1 MIYFVVCGFVVLTA
15 LLFVYAIWPT
25 QPTKDDPPARGRT
38 LVIEWNLLN
47 ASNVPHRG
55 QVTLRQEDLRQLTA
69 VAAAGHTGPLLKTVI
84 EQATTDY
91 NELIFTSFPPVNPLG
106 RAQAEAVRWIV
117 ALIGNEFHLVHE
129 SISQPYPRLVRIF
142 AR

>member
-1 MIYFVVCGFVVLTA
+1 MA
-15 LLFVYAIWPT
+15 
-25 QPTKDDPPARGRT
+25 
-38 LVIEWNLLN
+38 E
-47 ASNVPHRG
+47 
-55 QVTLRQEDLRQLTA
+55 

-91 NELIFTSFPPVNPLG
+91 NELIFTSFPPVNPLA
-106 RAQAEAVRWIV
+106 RAQIDAAQWII
-117 ALIGNEFHLVHE
+117 ALIENEFHLVHE